1 MIFFLMSSC
10 FFSSR
15 LKILISE
22 KDESMNL
29 FNTALPNEP
38 VPPVINNVLSL
49 NLSINGFYQVIEVIK
64 KLNVNIF
71 RECFREVRMF

>member
-10 FFSSR
+10 FFHL